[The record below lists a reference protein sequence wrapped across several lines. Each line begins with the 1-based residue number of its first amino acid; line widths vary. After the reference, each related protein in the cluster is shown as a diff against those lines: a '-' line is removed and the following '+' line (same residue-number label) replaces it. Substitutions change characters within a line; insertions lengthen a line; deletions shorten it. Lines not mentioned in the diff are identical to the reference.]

1 MNRKFLSTRVVSV
14 IFLLAAAGFSQAYE
28 AVEVVDGGTISGTM
42 TFSGTPPATPAL
54 TVTKDQDYCGE
65 SIPTDYVVV
74 GDDGGLKNVVIAIEN
89 IEQGKAYDKMAVSGF
104 ENKNCMFSPHVSTA
118 VAGQKLGIVSRDP
131 VLHNTHL
138 YHGPK
143 ERTMYNIAIPLQD
156 RVIKKPLRKPG
167 KVVVKCDAHEW
178 MLGYV
183 YVTTNPYAAV
193 SAADGSFTI
202 TDVPPGTYKV
212 MVWHETLGES
222 TQEVT
227 VSAGGQATLDHAF
240 SQ

>member
-1 MNRKFLSTRVVSV
+1 MNQKILSIRVVSV
-14 IFLLAAAGFSQAYE
+14 ISLFAAASLAHAYE
-28 AVEVVDGGTISGTM
+28 AVEVTNGGTISGTM
-42 TFSGTPPATPAL
+42 SFSGTPPATTTL

-74 GDDGGLKNVVIAIEN
+74 GSDGGLKNVVVAIET
-89 IEQGKAYDKMAVSGF
+89 IEQGKAYDKMAISEF
-104 ENKNCMFSPHVSTA
+104 ENKNCMFTPHVSTA

-143 ERTMYNIAIPLQD
+143 ERTMFNIAIPLQD

-183 YVTTNPYAAV
+183 YVTTHPYAAV

-212 MVWHETLGES
+212 MLWHESLGES